1 MVGNKED
8 KERLPVSV
16 TRRTPAA
23 FRQPFGEE
31 AAAVVWLSLL
41 LGLCSWWLLSQRQPS
56 QLCVCRVPQST
67 GPAGDLRKVAP
78 LDTGKDRF
86 LLCLAVR
93 KKEFQLSC
101 SQVLRTVCVCVC
113 VCDYKLNLSIP
124 SSSPH
129 SITPCSTQL
138 ASRSPLKRNS
148 CLMP

>member
-1 MVGNKED
+1 MAGNKED
-8 KERLPVSV
+8 KKRLPVSV

-31 AAAVVWLSLL
+31 AAAVLWLSL

-67 GPAGDLRKVAP
+67 GPAGGLRKVAP
-78 LDTGKDRF
+78 LDTGKEGF

-101 SQVLRTVCVCVC
+101 SQVLRTVCVR
-113 VCDYKLNLSIP
+113 DYKLNLSIP

-129 SITPCSTQL
+129 SIIPCSTQL
-138 ASRSPLKRNS
+138 ASRSPPKRNS

>member
-1 MVGNKED
+1 MGNKED

-113 VCDYKLNLSIP
+113 VIIS
-124 SSSPH
+124 
-129 SITPCSTQL
+129 
-138 ASRSPLKRNS
+138 
-148 CLMP
+148 